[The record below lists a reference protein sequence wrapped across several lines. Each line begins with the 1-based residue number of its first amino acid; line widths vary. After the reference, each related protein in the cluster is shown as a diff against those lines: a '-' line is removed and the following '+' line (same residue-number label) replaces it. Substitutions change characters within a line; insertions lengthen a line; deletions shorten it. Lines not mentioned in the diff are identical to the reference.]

1 MSKRVN
7 LKGMSIKQRVSYFWD
22 YYRYH
27 VIASGIAL
35 LVVGMMFKEIS
46 DKPNILLNVAISERV
61 NESTD
66 MTQLEQAL
74 TAVFNPQA
82 KDEEVIRVYAYPF
95 NQIESNLNDLTQV
108 YLEKFV
114 AQVAI
119 SELDVFILEEQDFSY
134 FFEQGIFKPLDQLLQ
149 NLDVV
154 DLKTQVKLIEN
165 QVYAIRL
172 DGNETLAAEGIE
184 TENKVITI
192 LSNSMRP
199 EESEAFILSL
209 LNH

>member
-1 MSKRVN
+1 MSKRVD
-7 LKGMSIKQRVSYFWD
+7 LKGMSLKQQVSYFWD

-27 VIASGIAL
+27 VIVSGIAL
-35 LVVGMMFKEIS
+35 LVVGMIVKEIS
-46 DKPNILLNVAISERV
+46 DKPHILLNVVISEKV

-74 TAVFNPQA
+74 TMIFNPQA
-82 KDEEVIRVYAYPF
+82 KDEEVVRVYAYPF
-95 NQIESNLNDLTQV
+95 NQIESNLSDLTQV

-134 FFEQGIFKPLDQLLQ
+134 FFEQGIFKPLDELLQ
-149 NLDVV
+149 NLDAI
-154 DLKTQVKLIEN
+154 DLNKQVKSIDN

-172 DGNETLAAEGIE
+172 DGNETLAVEGIE

-192 LSNSMRP
+192 LSNSIRQ
-199 EESEAFILSL
+199 EESESFILSL